1 MENKF
6 IPKFE
11 FMEEAWTLDDNRV
24 QHGPVIAMSIKG
36 NRKGFIE
43 SSSYTILCH
52 GTGASLT
59 KPDHLLF
66 KTKEDLLNSL

>member
-11 FMEEAWTLDDNRV
+11 FMEEAWTLNNNRV
-24 QHGPVIAMSIKG
+24 QHGPVIAMSIRG

-43 SSSYTILCH
+43 TSSYTISCY
-52 GTGASLT
+52 GTGESLT
-59 KPDHLLF
+59 KLDHLLF
-66 KTKEDLLNSL
+66 KTKDDLLKSL